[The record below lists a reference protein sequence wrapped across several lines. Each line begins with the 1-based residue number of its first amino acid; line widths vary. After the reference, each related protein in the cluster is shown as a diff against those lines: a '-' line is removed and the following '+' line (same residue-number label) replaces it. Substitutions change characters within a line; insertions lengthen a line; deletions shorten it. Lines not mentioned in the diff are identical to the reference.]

1 MEQATADDVKTEV
14 QTILKEMQ
22 YYNTLKSHHRVLY
35 GIERR
40 NIIAECCGSAV
51 YNKNGAYASYGRD
64 APLMAD
70 RHYNYKANVARN
82 KIFGVLDVDEQE
94 CRELLKEHFKYG
106 SDGPVYYV
114 PLDSGTERM
123 VIAYKDV

>member
-22 YYNTLKSHHRVLY
+22 DHNKLNSHHRELY
-35 GIERR
+35 GRERR
-40 NIIAECCGSAV
+40 NRIAECCGSAV
-51 YNKNGAYASYGRD
+51 YNKNGVYVSYGRD
-64 APLMAD
+64 APLKAD
-70 RHYNYKANVARN
+70 PFYNCQANVTRN
-82 KIFGVLDVDEQE
+82 KIFGILDVDEQE

-114 PLDSGTERM
+114 PLDSGTEKM

>member
-14 QTILKEMQ
+14 QTILKDMQ
-22 YYNTLKSHHRVLY
+22 YYNTLYSHHRELY

-40 NIIAECCGSAV
+40 NSIAECCGSVV
-51 YNKNGAYASYGRD
+51 YNKNGVYVSYGRD
-64 APLMAD
+64 APLKID
-70 RHYNYKANVARN
+70 PYHNYKASVGKN

-114 PLDSGTERM
+114 PLDSGTEKM